1 MEPEKFSLYNYHNT
15 FDKDILISFKGP
27 FDKHILAIIGN
38 YIEVM
43 LGKNPKAGKKI
54 FKIFIELAQNI
65 AFYSAEGRENMSAD
79 TGIGTLVI
87 GEFDDH
93 YSFIAGNAVKAED
106 VVEIIEKSEIIN
118 SLDRNGLR
126 EYKRE
131 QRKLPQGSKGSAHI
145 GLIQVALTAA
155 SPLDIEVTPIDEKH
169 SFFTISVNI
178 EK

>member
-1 MEPEKFSLYNYHNT
+1 MGDQMSEHMS
-15 FDKDILISFKGP
+15 
-27 FDKHILAIIGN
+27 
-38 YIEVM
+38 
-43 LGKNPKAGKKI
+43 
-54 FKIFIELAQNI
+54 
-65 AFYSAEGRENMSAD
+65 SAETMNAD
-79 TGIGTLVI
+79 AGIGTLVI

-93 YSFIAGNAVKAED
+93 YSFIAGNAVRAED

-126 EYKRE
+126 EYKRK

-169 SFFTISVNI
+169 SFFTVSVNV

>member
-1 MEPEKFSLYNYHNT
+1 MEQEKFSLYNYHNT

-79 TGIGTLVI
+79 AGIGTLVI

-93 YSFIAGNAVKAED
+93 YSFIAGNVVRAED

-118 SLDRNGLR
+118 SLDRNSLR

-131 QRKLPQGSKGSAHI
+131 QRKLPQGEKGSAHI

-155 SPLDIEVTPIDEKH
+155 SPLDIEVTPIDEKY